1 VFTYSYTIAEYGN
14 ADRIIASDTILPAS
28 TTTTFPT
35 DRLYPGIYLANQD
48 GYAPIP
54 GFPTDINGP
63 VDFGAY
69 DATLVEI
76 ATDTVYTDNSTTS

>member
-1 VFTYSYTIAEYGN
+1 MFTYSYTIAEQGHT
-14 ADRIIASDTILPAS
+14 DHIIALDTIVPTS
-28 TTTTFPT
+28 TITTFPT